1 MINRAILLAC
11 VAAFSLPAAAHDL
24 KHHLKSDKKPGI
36 PPHFDILSADAKA
49 KGKIVTFGMQVAGT
63 AGAEKPGKTGK
74 LPGAAVYAYVW
85 PTTLDPEVAGFAKGS
100 GILALAVTAHPD
112 FDDTPLYDE
121 NGDGDPNNDGADW
134 HSHWVV
140 LAKDAACGPAGLKVR
155 DISPGED
162 LAVPP
167 TAPGFPL
174 MLDSP
179 GYSPLMKGSRLS
191 VSAAIRDG
199 KAAAGAGFDAVTSK
213 LQVNKDAKAPL
224 LCVTEVMDIASGK
237 LDLSGKITA
246 EEK

>member
-1 MINRAILLAC
+1 MIRLIACLCSAAVLA
-11 VAAFSLPAAAHDL
+11 LPAAAHDL
-24 KHHLKSDKKPGI
+24 KSAKKPLI
-36 PPHFDILSADAKA
+36 PPHFDILSAEAKA
-49 KGKIVTFGMQVAGT
+49 KGKVVTFDMVVAGE
-63 AGAEKPGKTGK
+63 AGAEKPAPTGK
-74 LPGAAVYAYVW
+74 LPGAMVYAYVW

-140 LAKDAACGPAGLKVR
+140 LAKDPACGPAGLKVR

-174 MLDSP
+174 LLDSP

-191 VSAAIRDG
+191 VKSAIRDG
-199 KAAAGAGFDAVTSK
+199 KAAKGAGFDAGTAK
-213 LQVNKDAKAPL
+213 LQVNKDGKAPL
-224 LCVTEVMDIASGK
+224 LCVTEVMDIASDK
-237 LDLSGKITA
+237 LDLSGKIK